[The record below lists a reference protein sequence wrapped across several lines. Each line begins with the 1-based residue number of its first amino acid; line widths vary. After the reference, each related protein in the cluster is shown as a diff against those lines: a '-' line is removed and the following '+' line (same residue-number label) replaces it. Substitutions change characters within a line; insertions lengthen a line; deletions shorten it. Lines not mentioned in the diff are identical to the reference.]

1 MAKDLN
7 AAEWIF
13 VAEYLTHGNQT
24 QAVIASG
31 YSGHFARDAGYQMM
45 KRAHVREEIERAQGE
60 QRKVANLTVTD
71 IVQDIERVIK
81 ADPRDLVSYIT
92 GSCRYCW
99 GMDYRYHRTRGE
111 IRRAFEDWERDTNP
125 AKLPFDMQGGEG
137 FNAYRDPNP
146 NCPECCGHGIQRE
159 QLKDTRL
166 LSPETAA
173 LFDGLEVTRHGIKIK
188 LRSKD
193 AAREAAARL
202 LGLNKDTVNVTVS
215 KKLEDFTDEE
225 LIEAM
230 KKGVGK

>member
-31 YSGHFARDAGYQMM
+31 YSGHFAHNAGYEMM
-45 KRAHVREEIERAQGE
+45 KKPHVRAEIKRAQDE
-60 QRKVANLTVTD
+60 QRMTASLSIADV
-71 IVQDIERVIK
+71 VQDIENVMK
-81 ADPRDLVSYIT
+81 ADPRDLVSYVT

-99 GMDYRYHRTRGE
+99 GVDHRYHRTRGE
-111 IRRAFEDWERDTNP
+111 MRRAFEDWERNDDPTKP
-125 AKLPFDMQGGEG
+125 PFDIQGGEG

-146 NCPECCGHGIQRE
+146 DCPECCGHGVQRE

-230 KKGVGK
+230 KKGTGK